1 MISFIFPIYDYG
13 TLVNSISIFLEIAGF
28 ILTIGVVKKIVQGD
42 FVSSFE
48 EPKKTVSNPNAESYY
63 VGIGL
68 VIAGLIGQF
77 VAQGIRGGW

>member
-48 EPKKTVSNPNAESYY
+48 EPKKSV
-63 VGIGL
+63 
-68 VIAGLIGQF
+68 
-77 VAQGIRGGW
+77 